1 MSYWYYTLLA
11 TLHVPCARGL
21 PQATKHC
28 IPMPSRYFYVF
39 LGGGDSNA
47 HEFRQQPT
55 VHSPEVTAVRQT
67 VQRRSGIAVL
77 RNKYGLCRLGL
88 PSVRSHVRTR
98 HSVSLCKKSLLGWRE
113 CLDG

>member
-1 MSYWYYTLLA
+1 MSYWYCTLLA

-28 IPMPSRYFYVF
+28 ISMPSRYLF

-67 VQRRSGIAVL
+67 VPRRSGIAVL

-88 PSVRSHVRTR
+88 LSVRSHVRTR
-98 HSVSLCKKSLLGWRE
+98 HSVSKGWRCAKKA
-113 CLDG
+113 CLAGGNA